1 MKWLTEKVVPHWA
14 SNIVE
19 RDERAGDPS
28 WVGTS
33 VCQNYLLK
41 ALSPLSSLCC
51 TAVDFC
57 LGHDAKFS
65 KRILH
70 QL

>member
-1 MKWLTEKVVPHWA
+1 MCDMLKMKGVKWLTEKVVPHWA

-41 ALSPLSSLCC
+41 A
-51 TAVDFC
+51 
-57 LGHDAKFS
+57 
-65 KRILH
+65 
-70 QL
+70 